1 MKIFRLFINENIKT
15 WKKFSTKMLI
25 VIVLLSIVAV
35 LGMAKLMGS
44 LEGNIPYVIDNNN
57 EESIKMQIE
66 YLKEELK
73 NANLD
78 EESKAQIQSQ
88 IDEYQIYLDYGIEQ
102 YGNTWKNDIVNQI
115 TNAKLSGETEKV
127 NQLIGILKE
136 NSFEKYVENQK
147 EILQQDLKN
156 KIITEQEYND
166 SKQILELKAKY
177 DIGKNAREDSWKND
191 VIKEI
196 ENCQKSIRTGINQ
209 TTRKV
214 LKVEEKQELENIIKI
229 DIYRL
234 ENTIPPAQQDS
245 NNNYRMRYEMM
256 ASTFGIAIISI
267 VAIIIAGGAISTET
281 SEGTIKF
288 WALTPNKRWKILT
301 AKLLSLLFYIIV
313 ITLICSI
320 FSIIIANV
328 FFDDRG
334 ETYLYMHN
342 GQVKE
347 IGNTLY
353 TIEQYLVKSIPII
366 IFALFAMMLSVVTRN
381 TAVSVSIG
389 IALYMGNGIFMAIIN
404 NFVHKDWV
412 KYIPFNNLD
421 IADKIFPNSAKLLDM
436 GFNTFAKSTSLG
448 FSFTV
453 LGVCA
458 ILMLVTM
465 YDSFNKR
472 DII

>member
-1 MKIFRLFINENIKT
+1 MKIFNLFINENIKT

-25 VIVLLSIVAV
+25 VIILISVVAV
-35 LGMAKLMGS
+35 LGMVKLMES
-44 LEGNIPYVIDNNN
+44 LESNISYVIDENN
-57 EESIKMQIE
+57 EESLKLQIE
-66 YLKEELK
+66 YLKEELQK
-73 NANLD
+73 ENLD
-78 EESKAQIQSQ
+78 SESKAEIQSQ
-88 IDEYQIYLDYGIEQ
+88 IDEYQIYIDYGIEQ
-102 YGNTWKNDIVNQI
+102 YGYTWKNDIVNQI
-115 TNAKLSGETEKV
+115 TKAKSNNETEKV
-127 NQLIGILKE
+127 EQLIGILRE
-136 NSFEKYVENQK
+136 NSYEKYIENEK
-147 EILQQDLKN
+147 AVLQQDFNN

-166 SKQILELKAKY
+166 GKQILELKEKY
-177 DIGKNAREDSWKND
+177 SIGKNKNEDTWKNEI
-191 VIKEI
+191 IKEI
-196 ENCQKSIRTGINQ
+196 ELCQISIRTGINQ
-209 TTRKV
+209 TTSKL
-214 LKVEEKQELENIIKI
+214 LKAEEQHELENNIKI

-234 ENTIPPAQQDS
+234 ENAIPSSQQDS
-245 NNNYRMRYEMM
+245 NGNYRMKYEMM
-256 ASTFGIAIISI
+256 ASTFGMAVISI
-267 VAIIIAGGAISTET
+267 FAIIIAGGAISTET

-301 AKLLSLLFYIIV
+301 AKILSLLFYIIT

-334 ETYLYMHN
+334 DTYLYMQN
-342 GQVKE
+342 DQVKE

-353 TIEQYLVKSIPII
+353 IIEQYFVKTVPIV

-381 TAVSVSIG
+381 TAVSSSIG
-389 IALYMGNGIFMAIIN
+389 IALYIGNGIFMAIIN
-404 NFVHKDWV
+404 SFVHKDWV

-421 IADKIFPNSAKLLDM
+421 IADKVFPNSAKLLDI
-436 GFNTFAKSTSLG
+436 GFNSYAKSTSLG
-448 FSFTV
+448 FSLAV